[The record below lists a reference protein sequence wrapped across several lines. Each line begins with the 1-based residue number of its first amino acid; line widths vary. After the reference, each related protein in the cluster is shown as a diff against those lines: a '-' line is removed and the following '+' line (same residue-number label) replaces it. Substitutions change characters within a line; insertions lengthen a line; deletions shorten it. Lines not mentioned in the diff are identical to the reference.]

1 MSSPE
6 NNKNNDINK
15 NANKTNTTNKQIK
28 VRKKKKHDWSFYA
41 IIVSV
46 IILLIPVLAIG
57 IPSLKS
63 YSSSRRPLFGNRFEG
78 QLINKITDKD
88 LETLKANLDKIEES
102 ETIDINLSAATL
114 RVYSKTALEKDLYE
128 ALAKTIYDEIAVV
141 LPIENYFT
149 SRENQHAYDIEIHI
163 HNDIPEKG
171 AEKDG
176 FIYMIADKTGLK
188 EELTLQFVSDP
199 QSEEFVAE
207 LWEIQ
212 AKRDER
218 LEALKQEKE
227 NENQELV
234 PEGDADAV
242 PEEEPTE

>member
-6 NNKNNDINK
+6 NRNT
-15 NANKTNTTNKQIK
+15 NKTSTTNKQ
-28 VRKKKKHDWSFYA
+28 RDNKKNRNHDWSFYA
-41 IIVSV
+41 IIISV
-46 IILLIPVLAIG
+46 IILLIPILAIG

-63 YSSSRRPLFGNRFEG
+63 YSSSRRPLFGNRFDG

-88 LETLKANLDKIEES
+88 LETLKANLEKIEES

-149 SRENQHAYDIEIHI
+149 SRENQHAYDIEIHV

-171 AEKDG
+171 ADKAN
-176 FIYMIADKTGLK
+176 FVYMIADKTGLK
-188 EELTLQFVSDP
+188 EDLTLQFVSDP

-212 AKRDER
+212 AKRDEKKEQDK
-218 LEALKQEKE
+218 LEKE
-227 NENQELV
+227 NPDAEVV
-234 PEGDADAV
+234 PEEGTEAV
-242 PEEEPTE
+242 PEAEPTE